1 MFYVKSATVINNDI
15 VERLEKQP
23 LIFLQTFSEGR
34 VMSVFSFYPHNKNL
48 PQCRSS
54 TPQEV
59 LIYFK
64 LSILILPNANR
75 RCRDKHRAYAER
87 VLYACVRVAG
97 GIVRAARTVSR

>member
-23 LIFLQTFSEGR
+23 LGFLQTFSEGR
-34 VMSVFSFYPHNKNL
+34 VMIVFYPHNKNL

-59 LIYFK
+59 LIYLK
-64 LSILILPNANR
+64 LSILIFPNANR
-75 RCRDKHRAYAER
+75 RCRDKHCAYAER
-87 VLYACVRVAG
+87 ALYACVRVAG
-97 GIVRAARTVSR
+97 GIVRAARTVRR